1 MKSTAGTTAA
11 KRAAGERAAAA
22 VTEGDTVGLG
32 TGSTAAAA
40 IRALGDR
47 VADGL
52 DVTAVTTS
60 HQSQTLAREV
70 GIPLDSLAATDH
82 LDVAID
88 GADAVTVDAAGA
100 GAVDASDVD
109 AVDTTG
115 DLPSSP
121 PLIKGGGGAHV
132 REKIVA
138 AAADRYLVVVDDT
151 KLEATLSRPVPVAV
165 LPEAEALVTRRLREL
180 GGEPQLR
187 AAERKDG
194 PVVTDDGNLVVD
206 CAFGEIDDPAELGRR
221 LAAVPGLVEHGL
233 FLDVADELVVGES
246 DGTATVRRV
255 E

>member
-88 GADAVTVDAAGA
+88 GADAVT
-100 GAVDASDVD
+100 
-109 AVDTTG
+109 VDTTG

>member
-60 HQSQTLAREV
+60 HQSQALAREV

-88 GADAVTVDAAGA
+88 GADAVT
-100 GAVDASDVD
+100 
-109 AVDTTG
+109 VDTTG